1 MDYLVGFWLAL
12 TFMSVLVWYITNHR
26 VDTVERNNKL
36 IRYSQSHVHSLVSP
50 LIPPD
55 LTKKKQPKTQS
66 RKHEDSTNIRVII
79 MDSKAYWI
87 KDNVFYSA
95 DMAPDGTVD
104 KDTTQKVD
112 TFSLNKVQLDKMVF
126 IVDRLTEGLDDDSR
140 YSGN

>member
-1 MDYLVGFWLAL
+1 MEYLVGFWLAL
-12 TFMSVLVWYITNHR
+12 TSLSILVWYVTNRR
-26 VDTVERNNKL
+26 VDMQENNKNL
-36 IRYSQSHVHSLVSP
+36 IRYSQSHVHNLVSP

-55 LTKKKQPKTQS
+55 LTKKKRPKTQAK
-66 RKHEDSTNIRVII
+66 KHEESTNIRVII

-87 KDNVFYSA
+87 KDNVFYMA
-95 DMAPDGTVD
+95 DMSPDGTVN
-104 KDTTQKVD
+104 KETTQTVD

>member
-1 MDYLVGFWLAL
+1 
-12 TFMSVLVWYITNHR
+12 
-26 VDTVERNNKL
+26 
-36 IRYSQSHVHSLVSP
+36 
-50 LIPPD
+50 
-55 LTKKKQPKTQS
+55 
-66 RKHEDSTNIRVII
+66 

>member
-55 LTKKKQPKTQS
+55 LTKKKQPKT
-66 RKHEDSTNIRVII
+66 
-79 MDSKAYWI
+79 A
-87 KDNVFYSA
+87 
-95 DMAPDGTVD
+95 
-104 KDTTQKVD
+104 
-112 TFSLNKVQLDKMVF
+112 
-126 IVDRLTEGLDDDSR
+126 IVTGKQIPA
-140 YSGN
+140 